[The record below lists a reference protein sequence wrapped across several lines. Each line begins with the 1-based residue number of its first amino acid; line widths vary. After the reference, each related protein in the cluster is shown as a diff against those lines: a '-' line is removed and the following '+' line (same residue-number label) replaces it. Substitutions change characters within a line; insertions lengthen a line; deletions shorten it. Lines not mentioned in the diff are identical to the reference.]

1 MMFSPVLKWEDAQ
14 VGDLGF
20 YAGDEAFS
28 KAIERFER
36 GLDPA
41 APRSPEAPSP
51 VSGQPASRPGTGP
64 APFSVTEPPNC
75 TDSSTAPRVRASVA
89 KHVSEKVTEPPSVPG
104 SSTAP
109 ASAASVSEKNFV
121 PSHVFIVWDRY
132 TVVEAW
138 LAGTRNSAASL
149 GPADKY
155 ARAMALGHVKLL
167 RPPGHIDDKRAA
179 LHWVVNTYGGKSYGV
194 LVLVGFALQ
203 ETFHL
208 KDNPGGYWGQ
218 VCSQTGWRFL
228 SRHVWQM
235 QNRTPPAAIDQASI
249 SAIESV
255 LARVPLR
262 DCEPLNL
269 FVATTAKDPSSL
281 RGDPSLR
288 SG

>member
-1 MMFSPVLKWEDAQ
+1 MMFSPVVKWEDAQ

-20 YAGDEAFS
+20 YAGDEAFA
-28 KAIERFER
+28 KAIELFEK
-36 GLDPA
+36 GLA
-41 APRSPEAPSP
+41 ATGRATVQSP
-51 VSGQPASRPGTGP
+51 GGP
-64 APFSVTEPPNC
+64 ASVTE
-75 TDSSTAPRVRASVA
+75 
-89 KHVSEKVTEPPSVPG
+89 K
-104 SSTAP
+104 
-109 ASAASVSEKNFV
+109 FV

-179 LHWVVNTYGGKSYGV
+179 LHWIVNTYGGKSYGV

-235 QNRTPPAAIDQASI
+235 QERTPPAAIDQTSI

-269 FVATTAKDPSSL
+269 FVATTAGLPAPARAEHAGG
-281 RGDPSLR
+281 RGAQAGS
-288 SG
+288 